1 MPEYD
6 TIGTVFAFID
16 GMNRQTGNSIVFML
30 SLTVIFVL
38 FQSHVKAAAIPQG
51 SGKSLM
57 DTITSISVQDFGN
70 VTALTIQGNG
80 EIPDFST
87 RIIASPPKIIIDI
100 LHEVPPFKSMVKHV
114 SNKTLKNIR
123 VGYHPKSIRLVL
135 DVKGPDVPKF
145 STISEEN
152 SLVIRLHSENN
163 DKNITHPPVHENGL
177 TDEKENDAATN
188 SKQEDIRAKSSMT
201 IIQKKAGSTVLTKE
215 ENEKAHSGSDDMVY
229 ATEQLILLEGPAD
242 PDTHSIYVNGIDA
255 YTSHNWL
262 SAVNSLSRYLES
274 SPAGTYV
281 EKAYFLIAKAY
292 DRLYSEKLVT
302 HFNEIKRHYE
312 DAIYLYPQSIY
323 VPDAY
328 LSIGNLCFR
337 TDLFSEALGYYNLV
351 LEMEKHVYAKLK
363 ALMSKAKLLSKKDKR
378 VEALAIYRAVQQQYP
393 GSSEEVQAKIEMA
406 KILFEMNQFQR
417 SLNALSGLEGKREY
431 LYQNPHLFRYFGDNY
446 YQLGNFTKAKE
457 HFFRYYNIFP
467 GKQDSH
473 LILTRIADAYREE
486 GYSEAATK
494 YYQLVLDRYPDT
506 EGALISMYRIADQQE
521 KGEVKKKKE
530 GVALNFKIIGN
541 DIDLPRTIYETVI
554 QNAIEK
560 DEASPLTQ
568 YALLKLSILD
578 RKEKKYSSS
587 INILKNLV
595 EKYPRTKL
603 RKEIEHAFEETLLSI
618 MKKDYK
624 VKKYKHIINT
634 YQTEKKIIAN
644 LKSPQIFITIARSAL
659 HLKIEDMAIELF
671 KKASPYLLDEEK
683 PADLLLHLAKE
694 YFEGGKLS
702 AASSYLDLLIK
713 NYPEGPYVT
722 DGYVLKGKVLMSLKN
737 YTQASAMFSSALGN
751 GSRRCEQP
759 TILIQK
765 SKALAGSGSKDA
777 AYRAVRKA
785 HRIGKGCVNT
795 EYQEFEDIG
804 RLYIQF
810 GYPQEAL
817 SVFEFALEMDSQGNH
832 GPRLKI
838 MMARCYEMLDKK
850 ESYLAIYNE
859 VANQNDPFWGNI
871 AREKMDEMSFNP
883 LIRKGKN

>member
-1 MPEYD
+1 
-6 TIGTVFAFID
+6 
-16 GMNRQTGNSIVFML
+16 
-30 SLTVIFVL
+30 
-38 FQSHVKAAAIPQG
+38 
-51 SGKSLM
+51 
-57 DTITSISVQDFGN
+57 
-70 VTALTIQGNG
+70 
-80 EIPDFST
+80 
-87 RIIASPPKIIIDI
+87 
-100 LHEVPPFKSMVKHV
+100 V
-114 SNKTLKNIR
+114 SSKNLKNIR

-135 DVKGPDVPKF
+135 DVKGLDVPKV
-145 STISEEN
+145 STASEEN
-152 SLVIRLHSENN
+152 SLVIRLYSENN

-177 TDEKENDAATN
+177 TDEKEDNAATN
-188 SKQEDIRAKSSMT
+188 SKQDDIHAKSSMAIT
-201 IIQKKAGSTVLTKE
+201 QKKAGLTVLAKE
-215 ENEKAHSGSDDMVY
+215 ENEKAYSGNDDMVY
-229 ATEQLILLEGPAD
+229 ATEQLILLDGPAD

-302 HFNEIKRHYE
+302 HFNEIKRRYE
-312 DAIYLYPQSIY
+312 DAIYRYPQSIY

-337 TDLFSEALGYYNLV
+337 TNINSEALGYYNLV

-378 VEALAIYRAVQQQYP
+378 EEALAIYRTVQQQYP

-417 SLNALSGLEGKREY
+417 SLNALSELEGKREY

-446 YQLGNFTKAKE
+446 YQLGNFAKAKE
-457 HFFRYYNIFP
+457 HLFRYYNIFP

-473 LILTRIADAYREE
+473 LILARIADAYREE
-486 GYSEAATK
+486 GYSAAATK

-541 DIDLPRTIYETVI
+541 DIDLPRTIYENVI

-578 RKEKKYSSS
+578 RKEKKFASS

-618 MKKDYK
+618 FNKDYK
-624 VKKYKHIINT
+624 VKKYKHIINIFHA
-634 YQTEKKIIAN
+634 EKTIIAD
-644 LKSPQIFITIARSAL
+644 LKSPEIFIVVARSAA
-659 HLKIEDMAIELF
+659 HLKLEDMAIEMF
-671 KKASPYLLDEEK
+671 KNATPYLLDQEK
-683 PADLLLHLAKE
+683 PADLLFNLARD
-694 YFEGGKLS
+694 YFDNGELDL
-702 AASSYLDLLIK
+702 ASSYVDLLIK
-713 NYPEGPYVT
+713 NYPEDKYISGA
-722 DGYVLKGKVLMSLKN
+722 YVLKGKLLSSQKK
-737 YTQASAMFSSALGN
+737 YAQASAMFAAALEY
-751 GSRRCEQP
+751 GSKRCEQP

-765 SKALAGSGSKDA
+765 AKSLIGSGSSQA
-777 AYRAVRKA
+777 AYRALQEA
-785 HRIGKGCVNT
+785 HRIVKNCVNT
-795 EYQEFEDIG
+795 DYQDFEDMG
-804 RLYIQF
+804 KLYIKL

-817 SVFEFALEMDSQGNH
+817 SVFEFALDMDSEGKQK
-832 GPRLKI
+832 PRFKLL
-838 MMARCYEMLDKK
+838 MARCYEMLNNK

-859 VANQNDPFWGNI
+859 VANQNDPFWGNV
-871 AREKMDEMSFNP
+871 AKEKMDEMSFNP